1 MAVPD
6 VVVWEADGKPLPWLG
21 YGARLAAPLRAL
33 GARVRV
39 VPYRRRPLTP
49 VELAAPVHLLSGG
62 ETTSFAGDPA
72 TVRALA
78 DLTDL
83 LRRAWQGEATVLGVC
98 LGAQLVARGI
108 APGLPQSFPERG
120 LEAGMCTVYGPGGP
134 LRVAELHYEDI
145 HPSFA
150 EVGGVQVTHTNGH
163 TRVQGFRWGETVAG
177 YQFHPEWTP
186 RDAGAV
192 LDRHLTLLAT
202 RHADPASARAS
213 VTDGASTW
221 SERTAWELLV
231 APAVRALGLRGAQA
245 A

>member
-1 MAVPD
+1 MATPD

-39 VPYRRRPLTP
+39 VPYRRRPLTAA
-49 VELAAPVHLLSGG
+49 ELAAPVHLLSGG

-78 DLTDL
+78 DVTGL
-83 LRRAWQGEATVLGVC
+83 LQRAWRGEATVIGVC

-108 APGLPQSFPERG
+108 APGLPQSFPDGG
-120 LEAGMCTVYGPGGP
+120 LEAGLCTVYGPGGP
-134 LRVAELHYEDI
+134 VRVAELHYEEI
-145 HPSFA
+145 HPSFT
-150 EVGGVQVTHTNGH
+150 EVGGVEVTHTNRH
-163 TRVQGFRWGETVAG
+163 SRVQGFRWGETVSG

-186 RDAGAV
+186 RDADAV
-192 LDRHLTLLAT
+192 LGRHLTLLEA
-202 RHADPASARAS
+202 RHADPAMARAS
-213 VTDGASTW
+213 VTDGAATW
-221 SERTAWELLV
+221 SDRTAWELLV
-231 APAVRALGLRGAQA
+231 APAVRALGLRSAEA